1 MKGSTFCPHG
11 FSLQKCIVCT
21 ATAPCKHGMSGK
33 CLLCQQ
39 ELAKAAVEVIQ
50 KADDSEFDI
59 TEIPDVMDKL
69 NGVQGPRFMRR
80 WFNATAYELPM
91 KMKMGELDA
100 RALSKDQLLDDLPF
114 NWLENSKRV
123 GPIVKETVESLS
135 EVNEFNAL
143 VGKTKG
149 VLDQLSRGLIV
160 LMGRLEALG
169 LLDAK
174 KKRLVNGSRFFG
186 DLPAIE
192 LDRTTQFNRVD
203 VGTTIWEKA
212 FDDLDDVYFALGAFS
227 IKLAA
232 TQLRTY
238 ANLNG
243 YPAIEISEVGMYLR
257 DTYDFLNK
265 KGQDQLLGYWNKTG
279 VIKPDPV
286 EYAVEPKRIYR
297 WFKPYYRV
305 MNSDY
310 NAYRRRTG
318 KGGDFMIFSTVK
330 TFPVSILIHLNNID
344 FDEYLGRK
352 ND

>member
-1 MKGSTFCPHG
+1 
-11 FSLQKCIVCT
+11 
-21 ATAPCKHGMSGK
+21 
-33 CLLCQQ
+33 
-39 ELAKAAVEVIQ
+39 
-50 KADDSEFDI
+50 
-59 TEIPDVMDKL
+59 
-69 NGVQGPRFMRR
+69 
-80 WFNATAYELPM
+80 
-91 KMKMGELDA
+91 
-100 RALSKDQLLDDLPF
+100 
-114 NWLENSKRV
+114 
-123 GPIVKETVESLS
+123 VESLS

-238 ANLNG
+238 ADLNG